1 MSIDATLKKD
11 TLKEYYINIQTMYNN
26 AVNMLTAINQSL
38 QSTSTDVLVNIMDT
52 DDTYTTVR
60 IPSFLYLENKLE
72 QLESNFNSLF
82 NIPESGEAWFN
93 LNDGMQKLELV
104 KATTSP
110 LRPIIENVNNIHVQ
124 SVANNFL
131 KDLVNPKT
139 FIRLYINNLPNNIN
153 DIFVKKI
160 TITSGSVF
168 DALMKSNTDAMPLT
182 YDRLKNALY
191 NLTQGND
198 YYEYDTEV
206 KTPVKRDRFRSSFE
220 ILELPEQS
228 NGNPWIDYTE
238 NAHAHTRY
246 KLRLNTLTYY
256 DKDDSSYQF
265 TLKNGDLLCLDNENV
280 IYKIINTSSNVNDL
294 GERESIVIVEEQLGH
309 QVLQTTAE
317 NSAMILRL
325 YNEDFSE
332 YKYVD
337 VPLEEDPL
345 IIIYIGTIY
354 NNVRS
359 ILSNPIFVD
368 LNKIPVYNSDGT
380 PVLENG
386 NVMDYITYYNKYCN
400 NIGDLISGLSET
412 VYPQLSNYS
421 ATEMFGLTEDVQI
434 ADLVDKSVML
444 DGPLQVIKIN
454 THLTDDDAIAD
465 LKKWHEEKN
474 RITNDLVNVQ
484 QSIDQIYNQL
494 ISTDFS
500 TDTSVTQFEL
510 QEKLTNYYNERTLL
524 TSQKINVVENIN
536 IYRNDVKNYA
546 KSKFRVRGVT
556 NPTALIAYIK
566 DTYGNK
572 TDIIGIDIRYKY
584 VTSQKETSNNVSINS
599 SIFTDWVKQP
609 SIERNRKLVYNANHT
624 SYHIDF
630 VNYDESTNPIKWNQ
644 IDIPI
649 MQGEDVVLQVR
660 YKLNIGQPFINLYTP
675 WSSEITQQFPN
686 EMKEITE
693 LSSIIKNNENDTI
706 SAMFNKTLINDGYTE
721 HISEKLIDNSKIFY
735 HNAEKINSGF
745 LNSSNNV
752 MSVREKFDAV
762 DVEVYKYRTL
772 IESEINA
779 KFEVY
784 VTYDGNVMEL
794 HQDVINELPVFTEP
808 NNQKIIR
815 KNLSII
821 IKNTGDIPLA
831 LMTMFPGAR
840 DINIRNYAND
850 IAFCSDDHR
859 HYDNVLLL
867 YGNSNISEN
876 SIFEQTLGQWIYF
889 RNDNPFT
896 YDKLYSSRPYDSYGV
911 NESITQQIMYDPS
924 YSIESSGNV
933 LNISD
938 TTINETYKDYVL
950 IFEHKRTNEGDKH
963 FTIGTKISNNTS
975 LSDFPSSVLVPN
987 PKTKEELLCIVDTT
1001 DNSQKKIINA
1011 HQELTIPVVFEYYLY
1026 GEGGNDALSRTSNTI
1041 AFTFRPSRLATPVTY
1056 VLKVGAQV

>member
-11 TLKEYYINIQTMYNN
+11 TLKEYYVNLQTMYNN

-93 LNDGMQKLELV
+93 VNDGMQKLELV
-104 KATTSP
+104 KSTTSP
-110 LRPIIENVNNIHVQ
+110 LRPVISNTNNIYVQ

-139 FIRLYINNLPNNIN
+139 YIRLYINNLPNNIN
-153 DIFVKKI
+153 DIFIKKI
-160 TITSGSVF
+160 SISSQNMF
-168 DALMKSNTDAMPLT
+168 NALRSANNSTTPLT
-182 YDRLKNALY
+182 YERFKNAVY

-198 YYEYDTEV
+198 YYEYDKEL
-206 KTPVKRDRFRSSFE
+206 KTPVKRDRFRSYFE
-220 ILELPEQS
+220 ILELPDV
-228 NGNPWIDYTE
+228 NGGNPWIEYAE
-238 NAHAHTRY
+238 SAHSHTRY
-246 KLRLNTLTYY
+246 KVRLNTLTYY

-280 IYKIINTSSNVNDL
+280 IYKIINTSVNVNDL
-294 GERESIVIVEEQLGH
+294 GERECMLIIEEQIGH
-309 QVLQTTAE
+309 QVLQTTEE

-332 YKYVD
+332 YKFID
-337 VPLEEDPL
+337 VPLEEDPYL
-345 IIIYIGTIY
+345 IIYIGTIY
-354 NNVRS
+354 NNIRS
-359 ILSNPIFVD
+359 ILSDPIFVD
-368 LNKIPVYNSDGT
+368 LNSIPVYNADGN
-380 PVLENG
+380 PILENG
-386 NVMDYITYYNKYCN
+386 TVMDYITYYNKYCN

-421 ATEMFGLTEDVQI
+421 STDMFEMTEDAVV

-444 DGPLQVIKIN
+444 DGPLQVVKIN
-454 THLTDDDAIAD
+454 SHLTDDDAIAD

-546 KSKFRVRGVT
+546 KSKFRIRGVT
-556 NPTALIAYIK
+556 NPTNLIAYIK
-566 DTYGNK
+566 NRFGNK
-572 TDIIGIDIRYKY
+572 TDVIGIDIRYKY
-584 VTSQKETSNNVSINS
+584 VTSQKETSNNVNINS
-599 SIFTDWVKQP
+599 TIFTDWVKQP
-609 SIERNRKLVYNANHT
+609 SIERNRRLVYSTNHT

-630 VNYDESTNPIKWNQ
+630 VNYDETINPIRWNQ

-660 YKLNIGQPFINLYTP
+660 YKLNIGQPFINLFTP

-752 MSVREKFDAV
+752 MSVREKFDEI
-762 DVEVYKYRTL
+762 DDEVLKYRTL

-794 HQDVINELPVFTEP
+794 HQDVINEVPVFTEP
-808 NNQKIIR
+808 NNQRIIR
-815 KNLSII
+815 KNMSII
-821 IKNTGDIPLA
+821 IKNTGDIPLS

-867 YGNSNISEN
+867 YGKSNETSNSV
-876 SIFEQTLGQWIYF
+876 FEQTLGQWIYF
-889 RNDNPFT
+889 RNDNPYT
-896 YDKLYSSRPYDSYGV
+896 YEKLYSTKLYETYSV
-911 NESITQQIMYDPS
+911 NDKPSMQIMYNPTF
-924 YSIESSGNV
+924 
-933 LNISD
+933 NI
-938 TTINETYKDYVL
+938 TTTANSFNITDSNLETETYEKYPL
-950 IFEHKRTNEGDKH
+950 IFEHISTGEDGKH
-963 FTIGTKISNNTS
+963 FTIGSKISNNDS
-975 LSDFPSSVLVPN
+975 LHNFVSSVLVPN
-987 PKTKEELLCIVDTT
+987 PKGQEDLLCEIDRT
-1001 DNSQKKIINA
+1001 DNSQKKNISA
-1011 HQELTIPVVFEYYLY
+1011 HQEATIPLVFEYYLY
-1026 GEGGNDALSRTSNTI
+1026 EGTDTSSSSNTI
-1041 AFTFRPSRLATPVTY
+1041 AFTFRPSRLSTPVTY
-1056 VLKVGAQV
+1056 VLKVSAQL